1 MKITV
6 LFLLFLSLVFSSEVK
21 IASYNVEN
29 LFDDVYNGS
38 EYDKYIPSRYN
49 YNSHMYNIKLQHTA
63 EVICDID
70 ADIIALQEIEN
81 QNVLKNLLSTL
92 KKAGCAYRYSAI
104 TTKRNAP
111 IQIALLSRK
120 LIRYKKELIVSPSPK
135 IRNILEV
142 VVDIDGY
149 PLHIFVN
156 HWKSIGYRGFESKRF
171 KYAKTLKARLDI
183 LPKNSEYIL
192 LGDFNTNY
200 DAKVNFNKKIDD
212 TNGKVALLDILPLIK
227 DSRLVDEKLVQNSNR
242 YLYDLWLELPY
253 SLRYS
258 HKFFANKSTL
268 DHIIIPHSM
277 FDKKAID
284 YKNDSFK
291 VFRKA
296 YLFNKYGINHWQ
308 IKNGKHIGKGY
319 SDHLPIYAIFTTS
332 GYKSSAIDNNK
343 KASYS
348 SIEKLYTIDKITNP
362 LIIKNAV
369 VVLKRGNYA
378 IIQQPNSKRGIFVYG
393 AKGLKEKRA
402 YDLQINEIGVYKG
415 LKEIKS
421 FDILQRYAKVD
432 LKEFYAKDFRYI
444 NSVIKDVTG
453 TYRNGYLYTNGIKI
467 KIYFKNRKLKP
478 KNGES
483 IKIYYGHIGYYNGKQ
498 IVIYSKKD
506 FQVE

>member
-1 MKITV
+1 LKIIII
-6 LFLLFLSLVFSSEVK
+6 FLTLLSLLTSSEVK

-49 YNSHMYNIKLQHTA
+49 YNSHIYNIKLQHTA

-183 LPKNSEYIL
+183 LPKNSEYII

-212 TNGKVALLDILPLIK
+212 TNGKVALLDVLPLIK
-227 DSRLVDEKLVQNSNR
+227 DSRLADEKLVQNSNR

-348 SIEKLYTIDKITNP
+348 SIKKLYTIDKITNP

-402 YDLQINEIGVYKG
+402 YDLQINEIGIYKG

-467 KIYFKNRKLKP
+467 KIYFKNRKLKL

>member
-1 MKITV
+1 MT
-6 LFLLFLSLVFSSEVK
+6 LLSLLISSEVK

-38 EYDKYIPSRYN
+38 EYDEYIPSRHN
-49 YNSHMYNIKLQHTA
+49 YNTHMYNIKLQHTA

-81 QNVLKNLLSTL
+81 QNVLKKLSSVL
-92 KKAGCAYRYSAI
+92 KGAGCGYRYSAI

-120 LIRYKKELIVSPSPK
+120 LIRYKKELIVSPSSK

-142 VVDIDGY
+142 VVDIDGN
-149 PLHIFVN
+149 PLHIFAN
-156 HWKSIGYRGFESKRF
+156 HWKSRGYKGYESKRIR
-171 KYAKTLKARLDI
+171 YAKILQARLDT
-183 LPKNSEYIL
+183 LAKNSEYII

-200 DAKVNFNKKIDD
+200 DAKMNLSKKIDD
-212 TNGKVALLDILPLIK
+212 TNGKIGLLDILPLVI
-227 DSRLVDEKLVQNSNR
+227 DGRLADEKLVRDSDK

-253 SLRYS
+253 SQRYS

-291 VFRKA
+291 VFRRG
-296 YLFNKYGINHWQ
+296 YLFDKYGINHWQ
-308 IKNGKHIGKGY
+308 IKNSKHIGKGY

-332 GYKSSAIDNNK
+332 SYKNSTIDNNK

-348 SIEKLYTIDKITNP
+348 SIEKLYSIDKITNP
-362 LIIKNAV
+362 LIVKSAV

-378 IIQQPNSKRGIFVYG
+378 IVQQPNTKRGIFVYG
-393 AKGLKEKRA
+393 AKGLKEGKV
-402 YDLQINEIGVYKG
+402 YDLQINDMGSYKG

-421 FDILQRYAKVD
+421 FHILARYPNVD
-432 LKEFYAKDFRYI
+432 LSDFYAKDFRYI
-444 NSVIKDVTG
+444 NSVVKDIVG
-453 TYRNGYLYTNGIKI
+453 IYRNGYLYINGTKI
-467 KIYFKNRKLKP
+467 KVYFKNRKFKP

-483 IKIYYGHIGYYNGKQ
+483 IKIYYGHIGYYNTKQ

-506 FQVE
+506 FKIME